1 MTDTKKREK
10 ARQAP
15 TYSLKGETG
24 QYNLSPTGF
33 RLWAKQYYECRQS
46 FQCPDFSPVPY
57 FLLCRAIKL
66 QFKAVHLEQKR
77 QAEVK
82 KAYGHDLIKS
92 YEDLPVDI
100 KKKLSLSSKQLS
112 LLEQANK
119 IYSGKGFEELP
130 LLELA
135 NKHRGKGF
143 EYVNVG
149 DALRGFSNFP
159 DLKDLDE
166 LAKAIMTAPPFVQP
180 GA

>member
-1 MTDTKKREK
+1 MLRFFPGPVLPALPRDR
-10 ARQAP
+10 A
-15 TYSLKGETG
+15 SV
-24 QYNLSPTGF
+24 
-33 RLWAKQYYECRQS
+33 QS
-46 FQCPDFSPVPY
+46 GPP
-57 FLLCRAIKL
+57 
-66 QFKAVHLEQKR
+66 EQKR

-92 YEDLPVDI
+92 YENLPVDI

-130 LLELA
+130 LLKLA

-143 EYVNVG
+143 EYVDVG

-166 LAKAIMTAPPFVQP
+166 LAKAIMTA
-180 GA
+180 A